1 MFRLL
6 LSLIL
11 FIIFANNLLFANFG
25 LDTGGVKTIMKKPI
39 PKTPIQIMNE
49 AATNKNQNE
58 TELPTSEFNYLPEQ
72 DSIFYQIMKLN
83 LPVNV
88 ILMNELR
95 FSDDL
100 WTIEKR
106 IAEGTPWQ
114 LAIQNIR
121 NIPSEFYNPSPVEMV
136 QRQVLIESSF
146 EVPNLRTYNPY
157 AFRLPIAPIMSL
169 LGLTEDVSP
178 KITYTLDYTTNVEVV
193 IYSISSSVVS
203 TLFSGRQTPGY
214 YTLTWN
220 GRDSNGKLMPAGDY
234 IAEVRVGNEKY
245 IRKRIVI
252 R

>member
-49 AATNKNQNE
+49 AASNKNQNE